1 MISGVIECEKIVELL
16 PMRAK
21 IANEPIT
28 VILHSGERNKW
39 SVKSWSS
46 EIATI

>member
-1 MISGVIECEKIVELL
+1 MKYISGKNSLLHRIMISEVIECEKIVELL

-28 VILHSGERNKW
+28 VILH
-39 SVKSWSS
+39 
-46 EIATI
+46 